1 MILFDL
7 VVNVLA
13 LSCRS
18 HLVSGKVLKYGT
30 PGSVG
35 MISWSFVQLEKKI
48 SAHLI
53 PENYSSATYN
63 EIHPVYPG
71 ATVMIG
77 YQSTIVS
84 HFAVGEVIRYANEN
98 GSELENLEKIS
109 AKLGTIYD
117 LVASLSKLFT
127 TILALQQLERGAI
140 GLDCTVSTYIPN
152 LLASGQDVTI
162 LQLLTHTAGFDAD
175 PAPPLWTGYA
185 SYNARRQAIITQ
197 GLMTMQIVLEIVTGL
212 TFGTLL
218 ERDFTGPL
226 RISDIFFNPGNLAL
240 DTSRIAATE
249 FQAAPV
255 WGTVHDEN
263 AWSLDGVFSTAK
275 DMGFFCVRILKP
287 QSVDKIFTDY
297 NTAFPVHEHGLTA
310 RHMGFTGTSMVIN
323 RPSNTS
329 MILLTNRVHPS
340 RNWSS
345 PNIARQMVGYWVR
358 KALGFNE

>member
-35 MISWSFVQLEKKI
+35 MISWSFVQPEKKI

-127 TILALQQLERGAI
+127 TILALQQLEHGAI

-249 FQAAPV
+249 PQPV

-263 AWSLDGVFSTAK
+263 AWSLDGVSGHAG
-275 DMGFFCVRILKP
+275 MILNNREYGGVRILKP

-297 NTAFPVHEHGLTA
+297 NTAFPTA

-323 RPSNTS
+323 RPLNTS